1 MKIEASGMKSVK
13 ELLDP
18 AQSSKAMLGFVPK
31 RGIAGCRTVN
41 LGSGAIEKYHK
52 LSPFP
57 PELAISLTA
66 KISSW
71 LCEAAEAQQEA
82 LARF

>member
-1 MKIEASGMKSVK
+1 MKSIK
-13 ELLDP
+13 ESCTGNDLLKP
-18 AQSSKAMLGFVPK
+18 LLAFVPTLK
-31 RGIAGCRTVN
+31 SIRCRTVN
-41 LGSGAIEKYHK
+41 IGSGAIEKYHK
-52 LSPFP
+52 LSPFSLK
-57 PELAISLTA
+57 LAISLTA